1 MVASIRELADPEKLL
16 AMFEAA
22 QEKGIE
28 IERENIDTYVYLL
41 KARDIPFSYS
51 FVFHPLPHS
60 DELRED
66 VFGLIKAGYLTSSQS
81 IRITSMGISFVQEIV
96 LPHLGDMYRRIGEYL
111 VEFIGLDR
119 YSLSEAVYAR
129 IV

>member
-1 MVASIRELADPEKLL
+1 MVDSIRELADPEKLL

-22 QEKGIE
+22 QKKGIE

-41 KARDIPFSYS
+41 KARDIPFSYH

-66 VFGLIKAGYLTSSQS
+66 IFGLIKAGYLTSSQS

-96 LPHLGDMYRRIGEYL
+96 LPNLGDMYRRIGEYL